1 MKTLTNLTRMLVV
14 LGVAGLVAGCTTVL
28 PSTTSKSQSSW
39 KDYQHA
45 KETFDLVKLEQT
57 SKRDLKTL
65 GFGNEQAP
73 NTKILNYVELV
84 NLFGSAFKLD
94 DLPKGV
100 RECVAARDSCFAY
113 IVSAQ
118 NIKAKRNGN
127 VVADLFGFRKNTHT
141 TGWEFKA
148 TLVLVNDKVVYKL
161 WSGTP
166 DIETFENSVTPLGPM
181 QNMSGLIKPF

>member
-1 MKTLTNLTRMLVV
+1 MKTLTNLTKMLVV
-14 LGVAGLVAGCTTVL
+14 LGVVGLVAGCSSVL
-28 PSTTSKSQSSW
+28 PTTTNKSQSSW

-45 KETFDLVKLEQT
+45 KGNFDLVKLEQT
-57 SKRDLKTL
+57 NAKDLNTL
-65 GFGNEQAP
+65 GFGSDQAP
-73 NTKILNYVELV
+73 NTKVLNYVELV
-84 NLFGSAFKLD
+84 NLFGSAFKLE

-100 RECVAARDSCFAY
+100 RACVAAREDCFAY
-113 IVSAQ
+113 IVAAQ

-127 VVADLFGFRKNTHT
+127 VAADLFGFRKHTHT

-148 TLVLVNDKVVYKL
+148 TLVLVKGRVVYKL

-166 DIETFENSVTPLGPM
+166 DIETFENTTTPLGPM